1 MKKYNLYL
9 KTTLFIFISVILVA
23 CPHNP
28 DECTWK
34 VKTTQMYVKEYK
46 GSYNMP
52 IYHCEQ
58 LQEYDSC
65 YYDSLRIH
73 LFFETELLPNQDV
86 CDNPHDSVMGL
97 IKKLVI
103 ISMNDYNNQYQSHDT
118 LNPIIDITYMDN
130 SSITEMPISLNSF
143 INNKPLCTPKINL
156 FFNIP
161 PYTKSLQQF
170 IIEYEEDN
178 GTHYQDT
185 TIPIYIKP

>member
-1 MKKYNLYL
+1 
-9 KTTLFIFISVILVA
+9 
-23 CPHNP
+23 
-28 DECTWK
+28 
-34 VKTTQMYVKEYK
+34 
-46 GSYNMP
+46 
-52 IYHCEQ
+52 
-58 LQEYDSC
+58 
-65 YYDSLRIH
+65 
-73 LFFETELLPNQDV
+73 
-86 CDNPHDSVMGL
+86 
-97 IKKLVI
+97 
-103 ISMNDYNNQYQSHDT
+103 MNNYNNQYQSHDT

-161 PYTKSLQQF
+161 PDTKSLQQF